1 ESKQI
6 SSVPNAMALFN
17 PVVDT
22 TETGWKGG
30 PKQLGE
36 RCKEI
41 SPFHFIRKD
50 LPPTIIFHGTADT
63 TVLFE
68 NVERFTR
75 QMKQNGNRCE
85 LVAYQDQEHGFF
97 NLSKN
102 KANYD
107 STIEK
112 LDQFLTSL
120 GYLNQK

>member
-1 ESKQI
+1 
-6 SSVPNAMALFN
+6 MALFN

-41 SPFHFIRKD
+41 SPLHFIRKN

-68 NVERFTR
+68 NVERFTE
-75 QMKQNGNRCE
+75 QMQQQGNRCE
-85 LVAYQDQEHGFF
+85 LVAYKDQGHGFF
-97 NLSKN
+97 NLTKN
-102 KANYD
+102 KKNYD

-120 GYLNQK
+120 GYLGPKK